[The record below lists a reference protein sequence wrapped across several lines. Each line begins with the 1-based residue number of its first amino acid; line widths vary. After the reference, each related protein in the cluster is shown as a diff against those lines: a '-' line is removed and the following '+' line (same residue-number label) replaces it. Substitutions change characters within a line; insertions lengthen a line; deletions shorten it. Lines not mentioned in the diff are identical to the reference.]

1 MLRNSPLFFQDELVC
16 TFSFT
21 FVVTFWLDVCTH
33 DWKRPVDGG
42 EVVAVLSLSIYFTS
56 GILSE
61 MGLTVEVLTIYAQ
74 KNMKF

>member
-21 FVVTFWLDVCTH
+21 FLVIFWLDICTH
-33 DWKRPVDGG
+33 TWKRPVDGG
-42 EVVAVLSLSIYFTS
+42 EVVAVLSLSIYFIS

-61 MGLTVEVLTIYAQ
+61 MWLTVEVLTIHAQ
-74 KNMKF
+74 KSTKF